1 MHFEHTKKVLQ
12 INRADEVIQ
21 EKLPVA
27 ERTDFGTKA
36 DCLQKTFQKLGIQS
50 KIMQIYTK
58 YQDGLCTHLSKN

>member
-36 DCLQKTFQKLGIQS
+36 DCLQKTFQKLGI
-50 KIMQIYTK
+50 
-58 YQDGLCTHLSKN
+58 